1 MMSTAPRKPR
11 TAGATAT
18 HPKLTTKSG
27 MPTGSTTSTAQYLRP
42 GMSVR
47 STHQAASV
55 PMTADAAVTTTTS
68 RTVFQSS
75 WAVRW
80 RKTSRPRPSCPARP
94 TEWASRRRK
103 MRGRASRI
111 ATPTARTRTRRGRAL
126 ERRLAETRPSSSGST
141 STTAISARRPAGVRT
156 HRSWA
161 SWRSATALDP
171 SPSSLSETGSGASWS
186 SGVSPC
192 AVVTPE
198 PMAYSKLSLWAM
210 IS

>member
-1 MMSTAPRKPR
+1 
-11 TAGATAT
+11 
-18 HPKLTTKSG
+18 
-27 MPTGSTTSTAQYLRP
+27 
-42 GMSVR
+42 
-47 STHQAASV
+47 
-55 PMTADAAVTTTTS
+55 
-68 RTVFQSS
+68 
-75 WAVRW
+75 
-80 RKTSRPRPSCPARP
+80 
-94 TEWASRRRK
+94 

-171 SPSSLSETGSGASWS
+171 SPSSLSETGSGAA
-186 SGVSPC
+186 GRAGSPLRRGH
-192 AVVTPE
+192 PE